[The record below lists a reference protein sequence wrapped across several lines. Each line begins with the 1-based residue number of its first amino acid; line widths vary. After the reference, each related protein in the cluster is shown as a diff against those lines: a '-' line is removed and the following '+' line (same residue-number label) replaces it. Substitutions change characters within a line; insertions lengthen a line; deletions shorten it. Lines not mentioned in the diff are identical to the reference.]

1 MEEEHRMRNI
11 QGEEPRRRILV
22 TFAQQPAPTLD
33 ELSAAIGKSKS
44 NLNHH
49 MKRLVQQ
56 GQIVVIGGPRAAVC
70 SGSDASRQ
78 RRAAR
83 LLVERAERR
92 GGYAVVPWAAV
103 EAVRELL
110 K

>member
-1 MEEEHRMRNI
+1 MRNV
-11 QGEEPRRRILV
+11 QGEETRRRILI

-49 MKRLVQQ
+49 MRRLVQQ
-56 GQIVVIGGPRAAVC
+56 GQIVVIGGPRAARRWRLA
-70 SGSDASRQ
+70 SDPLHT
-78 RRAAR
+78 AAR

-92 GGYAVVPWAAV
+92 GGYAVVPWAAIQNIK
-103 EAVRELL
+103 ELL
-110 K
+110 